1 MSYVGHEP
9 CPKCGSRDNLARYS
23 DGSAWCFGCH
33 HWEPPT
39 ISGFVTHGNNKL
51 AEEHTSIDRL
61 LPRIYAE
68 AQTTLPPCT
77 EDWLSRYGITGEE
90 CIRAGIRWFGE
101 REQTLLPFYDRE
113 GTLCCLQAKNH
124 NAQRARKVKY
134 FNYGEKS
141 EQYTIFGR
149 PSRVQTAKEGS
160 NGMAADA
167 GQKIQ
172 RREKEGVFRLV
183 LCEDA
188 LSSLKV
194 GRVSPSHPLLGTHI
208 ARDKLKTLTASYKS
222 LVVWLDSDKW
232 REARE
237 IADAG
242 KLLGLSTRAILT
254 PDDPKCYTTEQIQE
268 ILK

>member
-77 EDWLSRYGITGEE
+77 EDWLSRYGITGAES
-90 CIRAGIRWFGE
+90 IRAGIRWYGK

-124 NAQRARKVKY
+124 NAQRARKAKY

-141 EQYTIFGR
+141 EHYTVYGR
-149 PSRVQTAKEGS
+149 RQTQTANAGGTRIPTNDGKEVCG
-160 NGMAADA
+160 
-167 GQKIQ
+167 
-172 RREKEGVFRLV
+172 RERELRQLV

-188 LSSLKV
+188 LSSIKV
-194 GRVSPSHPLLGTHI
+194 GRISPSHPLLGTHI